1 MVSKMLILHACNPS
15 GPLDLICIAGI
26 IMAHYESNCSDP
38 SDYCH
43 PALPCATKP
52 LNSVLLVQT
61 FSLNSGQLI
70 IISDEEEYILIFVT
84 NSLSDKRHWAGFDQ
98 WQYIRRQ
105 LRTVRGETTCYNK
118 TPQTQYFREN

>member
-1 MVSKMLILHACNPS
+1 MVTKMLILHACNPS
-15 GPLDLICIAGI
+15 GHLICIAGI

-61 FSLNSGQLI
+61 FSLNSGQFI
-70 IISDEEEYILIFVT
+70 IISAERGM
-84 NSLSDKRHWAGFDQ
+84 NSDICYKLS
-98 WQYIRRQ
+98 
-105 LRTVRGETTCYNK
+105 LR
-118 TPQTQYFREN
+118 